1 MCIHTGEPI
10 GLSCEEP
17 EQNFAPPNPQDPFA
31 SEPYA
36 TIREAVEMYVRV
48 AVALP
53 TDLPLDPSGYPDT
66 DEYEKWL
73 KPVVE
78 DFMTDSYHEYL
89 AYIGRIYPEGS
100 VPPC

>member
-1 MCIHTGEPI
+1 VCIHTGEPI

-17 EQNFAPPNPQDPFA
+17 EQNFAPPNPQDSFA

-36 TIREAVEMYVRV
+36 TIREAVR
-48 AVALP
+48 VALP

-78 DFMTDSYHEYL
+78 DFMTDSYHGFSAAFIPKARYL
-89 AYIGRIYPEGS
+89 PVR
-100 VPPC
+100 